1 MWSHIHTIVANG
13 ASKRQTLNFNHMEY
27 KINTVG
33 VLTSGGDSPGMNA
46 AIRAVVRTCIA
57 NGIKAKGIYRGYQ
70 GLIDDDVKELSSQDV
85 SGIIQ
90 RGGTIL
96 KSARCMDFKTPEG
109 RKKAFETLQKEQID
123 ALVVIGGDGTF
134 TGARLLAQEYNVPI
148 IGLPGTI
155 DNDLWGT
162 DSTIGYDT
170 SLNTIMECVDKLR
183 DTATSHERVFLVEVM
198 GRDAGF
204 LTLSAALA
212 SGAEAAIIPERATIK
227 EQIEEAIGQGRRK
240 SKNSSIVLVQEHA
253 VEGGAQTV
261 AKELEQVHPE
271 YNTRVTIL
279 GHLQRGGSPTAYD
292 RIIASRMGMAAV
304 QALFE
309 EQRSIMIGIKNDEI
323 VYVPLSKAIREKKD
337 VKADKWAAM
346 QILSI

>member
-1 MWSHIHTIVANG
+1 
-13 ASKRQTLNFNHMEY
+13 MEY

-46 AIRAVVRTCIA
+46 AIRAVVRSCIA
-57 NGIKAKGIYRGYQ
+57 QGIKAKGIYRGYQ
-70 GLIDDDVKELSSQDV
+70 GLIDGEVKELTSQDV

-96 KSARCMDFKTPEG
+96 KSARCMEFKTPEG

-134 TGARLLAQEYNVPI
+134 TGARLLAQEYNVPV

-170 SLNTIMECVDKLR
+170 SLNTIMDCVDKLR

-204 LTLSAALA
+204 LTLSAAIA
-212 SGAEAAIIPERATIK
+212 SGAEAAIIPERATVH
-227 EQIEEAIGQGRRK
+227 EQLEEAIGQGRRT

-253 VEGGAQTV
+253 IEGGAQAV
-261 AKELEQVHPE
+261 AKVLEEDHPE

-304 QALFE
+304 QALLE
-309 EQRSIMIGIKNDEI
+309 EQRSIMIGMKNDEI

-346 QILSI
+346 QVLSI

>member
-1 MWSHIHTIVANG
+1 
-13 ASKRQTLNFNHMEY
+13 MEY

-46 AIRAVVRTCIA
+46 AIRAVVRSCIA
-57 NGIKAKGIYRGYQ
+57 QGIKAKGIYRGYQ
-70 GLIDDDVKELSSQDV
+70 GLIDDEVKDLTSQDV

-96 KSARCMDFKTPEG
+96 KSARCMEFKTPEG

-134 TGARLLAQEYNVPI
+134 TGARLLAQEYNVPV
-148 IGLPGTI
+148 IGMPGTI

-170 SLNTIMECVDKLR
+170 SLNTIMDCVDKLR

-204 LTLSAALA
+204 LTLSAAIA
-212 SGAEAAIIPERATIK
+212 SGAEAAIIPERATVK

-253 VEGGAQTV
+253 IEGGAQAV
-261 AKELEQVHPE
+261 AKVLEEAHPE

-304 QALFE
+304 GALLE

-346 QILSI
+346 QVLSI

>member
-1 MWSHIHTIVANG
+1 
-13 ASKRQTLNFNHMEY
+13 MEY

-46 AIRAVVRTCIA
+46 AIRAVVRSCIA
-57 NGIKAKGIYRGYQ
+57 QGIKAKGIYRGYQ
-70 GLIDDDVKELSSQDV
+70 GLIDDEVKELTSQDV

-96 KSARCMDFKTPEG
+96 KSARCMEFKTPEG

-134 TGARLLAQEYNVPI
+134 TGARLLAQEYNIPI

-170 SLNTIMECVDKLR
+170 SLNTIMDCVDKLR

-204 LTLSAALA
+204 LTLSAAIA
-212 SGAEAAIIPERATIK
+212 SGAEAAIIPERATVK
-227 EQIEEAIGQGRRK
+227 EQIEEAIGFGRRK

-253 VEGGAQTV
+253 IEGGAQAV
-261 AKELEQVHPE
+261 AKVLEEAHPE

-304 QALFE
+304 GALLE
-309 EQRSIMIGIKNDEI
+309 EQRSIMIGMKNDEI

-346 QILSI
+346 QVLSI

>member
-1 MWSHIHTIVANG
+1 
-13 ASKRQTLNFNHMEY
+13 MEY

-46 AIRAVVRTCIA
+46 AIRAVVRT
-57 NGIKAKGIYRGYQ
+57 
-70 GLIDDDVKELSSQDV
+70 
-85 SGIIQ
+85 
-90 RGGTIL
+90 IL
-96 KSARCMDFKTPEG
+96 KSARCMEFKTPEG

-134 TGARLLAQEYNVPI
+134 TGARLLAQEYNVPV

-170 SLNTIMECVDKLR
+170 SLNTIMDCVDKLR

-204 LTLSAALA
+204 LTLSAAIA
-212 SGAEAAIIPERATIK
+212 SGAEAAIIPERATVH
-227 EQIEEAIGQGRRK
+227 EQLEEAIGQGRRK

-253 VEGGAQTV
+253 IEGGAQAV
-261 AKELEQVHPE
+261 AKVLEEDHPE

-304 QALFE
+304 QALLE
-309 EQRSIMIGIKNDEI
+309 EQRSIMIGMKNDEI

-337 VKADKWAAM
+337 VKPDKWAAM
-346 QILSI
+346 QVLSI

>member
-1 MWSHIHTIVANG
+1 
-13 ASKRQTLNFNHMEY
+13 MEY

-70 GLIDDDVKELSSQDV
+70 GLIDDEVKELTSQDV

-96 KSARCMDFKTPEG
+96 KSARCMEFKTPEG

-134 TGARLLAQEYNVPI
+134 TGARMLAQEYNMPI

-253 VEGGAQTV
+253 VEGGAQPV
-261 AKELEQVHPE
+261 ANQLEQVHPE

>member
-1 MWSHIHTIVANG
+1 
-13 ASKRQTLNFNHMEY
+13 MEY

-46 AIRAVVRTCIA
+46 AIRAVVRTCIV

-70 GLIDDDVKELSSQDV
+70 GLIDDEVKELTSQDV

-96 KSARCMDFKTPEG
+96 KSARCMEFKTPEG
-109 RKKAFETLQKEQID
+109 RKRAFETLQKEQID

-134 TGARLLAQEYNVPI
+134 TGARMLAQEYNVPV

-170 SLNTIMECVDKLR
+170 SLNTIMDCIDKLR

-204 LTLSAALA
+204 LTLSAAIA
-212 SGAEAAIIPERATIK
+212 SGAEAAIIPERAAIQ

-261 AKELEQVHPE
+261 ARELEKVHPE

>member
-1 MWSHIHTIVANG
+1 
-13 ASKRQTLNFNHMEY
+13 MEY

-46 AIRAVVRTCIA
+46 AIRAVVRSCIA
-57 NGIKAKGIYRGYQ
+57 QGIKAKGIYRGYQ
-70 GLIDDDVKELSSQDV
+70 GLIDGEVKELSSQDV

-109 RKKAFETLQKEQID
+109 RKKAFETLQREQID

-134 TGARLLAQEYNVPI
+134 TGARLLAQEYNIPI

-170 SLNTIMECVDKLR
+170 SLNTIMDCVDKLR

-204 LTLSAALA
+204 LTLSAAIA
-212 SGAEAAIIPERATIK
+212 SGAEAAIIPERATVK
-227 EQIEEAIGQGRRK
+227 EQLEEAIGQGRRK

-253 VEGGAQTV
+253 IEGGAQAV
-261 AKELEQVHPE
+261 AKVLEEAHPE

-304 QALFE
+304 GALLE

-346 QILSI
+346 QVLSI

>member
-1 MWSHIHTIVANG
+1 
-13 ASKRQTLNFNHMEY
+13 MEY

-46 AIRAVVRTCIA
+46 AIRAVVRSCIA
-57 NGIKAKGIYRGYQ
+57 QGIKAKGIYRGYQ
-70 GLIDDDVKELSSQDV
+70 GLIDDEVKEFTSQDV

-109 RKKAFETLQKEQID
+109 RKKAFDTLQREQID

-134 TGARLLAQEYNVPI
+134 TGARLLAQEYNIPI

-170 SLNTIMECVDKLR
+170 SLNTIMDCVDKLR

-204 LTLSAALA
+204 LTLSAAIA
-212 SGAEAAIIPERATIK
+212 SGAEAAIIPERATVK
-227 EQIEEAIGQGRRK
+227 EQLEEAIGQGRRK

-253 VEGGAQTV
+253 IEGGAQAV
-261 AKELEQVHPE
+261 AKVLEEAHPE

-304 QALFE
+304 GALLE

-337 VKADKWAAM
+337 VKPDKWAAM
-346 QILSI
+346 QVLSI

>member
-1 MWSHIHTIVANG
+1 
-13 ASKRQTLNFNHMEY
+13 MEY

-46 AIRAVVRTCIA
+46 AIRAVVRSCIA
-57 NGIKAKGIYRGYQ
+57 QGIKAKGIYRGYQ
-70 GLIDDDVKELSSQDV
+70 GLIDGEVKELSSQDV

-96 KSARCMDFKTPEG
+96 KSARCMEFKTPEG

-134 TGARLLAQEYNVPI
+134 TGARLLAQEYNVPV

-170 SLNTIMECVDKLR
+170 SLNTIMDCVDKLR

-204 LTLSAALA
+204 LTLSAAIA
-212 SGAEAAIIPERATIK
+212 SGAEAAIIPERATVH
-227 EQIEEAIGQGRRK
+227 EQLEEAIGQGRRK

-261 AKELEQVHPE
+261 ARELEKVHPE

-304 QALFE
+304 QALYE

-337 VKADKWAAM
+337 VKPDKWAAM